1 MKKKNSSLKVCFLL
15 TCLKLAQLFMLVAA
29 VFYVHFLHDFVF
41 TSQCLAIDLILLCP
55 NSH

>member
-29 VFYVHFLHDFVF
+29 VFCSLLHDFVF